1 MHEREGEVVVI
12 CAFKPAEE
20 GRKRFKRNDSEL
32 QPTDGRA
39 GEKGRKSVD
48 QVRGRNSGCWWT
60 NSSKGPVE
68 WRTGGKTERMGSEVK
83 EGGKEGRTR

>member
-1 MHEREGEVVVI
+1 LHEREGEVVVI

-39 GEKGRKSVD
+39 RKGERVWI
-48 QVRGRNSGCWWT
+48 R
-60 NSSKGPVE
+60 
-68 WRTGGKTERMGSEVK
+68 
-83 EGGKEGRTR
+83 